1 MIDSASSVVESVK
14 ALSSSVQWQQG
25 LQVVVPCLL
34 HHLGLPCGFPFLQ
47 LCCDSAAEEF
57 LQPYRVINAVAA
69 TTAFNLASYA
79 KETPW
84 WVATKGTNKNP
95 GCISP
100 TQIMNYINLLFV
112 SRLNDQLSTRIGLA
126 VFRSFV
132 VAGFQVDLVYGLL
145 EDFQVPNFVP
155 QTEVTSPFL
164 GFFGIISLSC
174 GFFSLISWFLRFGSF
189 FW

>member
-1 MIDSASSVVESVK
+1 MMNSASSVGESVK

-79 KETPW
+79 KEAPW

-100 TQIMNYINLLFV
+100 TQINTALCFQIHQN
-112 SRLNDQLSTRIGLA
+112 RIGC
-126 VFRSFV
+126 VSFCRGCF
-132 VAGFQVDLVYGLL
+132 AGFQVDLVYGLL

-164 GFFGIISLSC
+164 GFFGIISSSC